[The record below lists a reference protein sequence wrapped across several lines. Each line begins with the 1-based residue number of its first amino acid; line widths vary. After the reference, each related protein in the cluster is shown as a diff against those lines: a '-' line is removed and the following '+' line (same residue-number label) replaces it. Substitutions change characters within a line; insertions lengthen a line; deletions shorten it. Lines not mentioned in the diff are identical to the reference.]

1 MDFITAF
8 LLLVIVILLLTVLY
22 LLGKISEMERSGKS
36 EQRAPAPIPAKKEP
50 TEEEDRRHKRLYKEL
65 ENFYRYDGSE
75 QES

>member
-1 MDFITAF
+1 MDFITVF
-8 LLLVIVILLLTVLY
+8 LLLVIVILLLVVLY
-22 LLGKISEMERSGKS
+22 LLGKISAMEPAKR

-50 TEEEDRRHKRLYKEL
+50 TEEEDRRHKKLYKEL